1 MIRYILLVYILA
13 RKRGV
18 AGSVGPLFQQLA
30 QQHLE
35 LAVMPVLMDRIRQI
49 FMMSSQL
56 FQDNL
61 ETENFLYV
69 LDLIDRAMLEST

>member
-1 MIRYILLVYILA
+1 MIRYILLVYILS
-13 RKRGV
+13 RKQGL

-35 LAVMPVLMDRIRQI
+35 LAVLPILIERIRQV

-56 FQDNL
+56 FHDGS
-61 ETENFLYV
+61 ETENFLYM
-69 LDLIDRAMLEST
+69 LDLIDSAICQKH